1 MDKQRLILFTAIA
14 AIVYLLILSWN
25 EDYGQPAEPAV
36 AQTQQQLS
44 SNSTD
49 SLPSTDDQI
58 AVTGTSDLPSATSVP
73 AADSTSI
80 PAVDGQPVVQAQAS
94 QQSIQVETDV
104 YNISINPRGGDI
116 VYVALKKFPRVINK
130 KDDPF
135 ALMQNGGG
143 RVYIAQSGLIG
154 KNGPDAAKTGRPIYQ
169 TTQTNYQMVDGEKT
183 LQVDLQLNQNGVN
196 ITKRFTFTR
205 DDYLINV
212 QYLIDNQ
219 SSSPWQ
225 GNLFAQLKRDN
236 SGDPSQTTSMG
247 MASYLGAATQTSEDN
262 YVKVKFGDIA
272 KSPFKEQ
279 NTGGWVAI
287 LQHYFVS
294 AWIPDPNQQHTYEV
308 RKNSQGENIAGLVT
322 PAVLVAPGDSATIG
336 AELYTGPKIQQR
348 LKEIAPS
355 LDLTIDFGFLFFI
368 GQPLF
373 WLLKFFHGFMGN
385 WGWAIIFTTLVI
397 KLVFFPL
404 SATSYKSMANMRRV
418 GPEMARIKEQHGGD
432 RQKMSSSMMEL
443 YKKEKINP
451 LGGCLPILVQMPVF
465 IALYWVLM
473 ESVELRQAPFM
484 FWLTDLSV
492 KDPFFILPILM
503 GITMFGQQMLN
514 PTPPDPTQAKI
525 MKMMPIMF
533 TFFFLWFPSG
543 LVLYWVTNNLL
554 SIAQQYVITKKI
566 ENAAATKTLKK
577 S

>member
-1 MDKQRLILFTAIA
+1 
-14 AIVYLLILSWN
+14 
-25 EDYGQPAEPAV
+25 
-36 AQTQQQLS
+36 
-44 SNSTD
+44 
-49 SLPSTDDQI
+49 
-58 AVTGTSDLPSATSVP
+58 
-73 AADSTSI
+73 
-80 PAVDGQPVVQAQAS
+80 
-94 QQSIQVETDV
+94 
-104 YNISINPRGGDI
+104 
-116 VYVALKKFPRVINK
+116 
-130 KDDPF
+130 
-135 ALMQNGGG
+135 
-143 RVYIAQSGLIG
+143 
-154 KNGPDAAKTGRPIYQ
+154 
-169 TTQTNYQMVDGEKT
+169 MVDGEKT
-183 LQVDLQLNQNGVN
+183 LQVDLLLHQDGVN

-205 DDYLINV
+205 GDYLINV
-212 QYLIDNQ
+212 EYLIDNQ
-219 SSSPWQ
+219 SSLPWQ

-236 SGDPSQTTSMG
+236 SADPSKTTSMG

-262 YVKVKFGDIA
+262 YVKVKFDDIG
-272 KSPFKEQ
+272 KSPFKEK

-294 AWIPDPNQQHTYEV
+294 AWIPDPSKMHTYEV

-322 PAVLVAPGDSATIG
+322 PATLVAPGESATIG
-336 AELYTGPKIQQR
+336 ADLYTGPKIQKR

-385 WGWAIIFTTLVI
+385 WGWAIVFTTLVI

-432 RQKMSSSMMEL
+432 RQKMSSAMMEL

-514 PTPPDPTQAKI
+514 PTPPDPTQARI

-566 ENAAATKTLKK
+566 ENAAATKKLKK
-577 S
+577 N

>member
-1 MDKQRLILFTAIA
+1 MDKQRLILFSAIA
-14 AIVYLLILSWN
+14 VIVYLLILTWN
-25 EDYGQPAEPAV
+25 DEYGQPAEPAV
-36 AQTQQQLS
+36 TQSQQQLS
-44 SNSTD
+44 STVSTD
-49 SLPSTDDQI
+49 GLSSTDLQ
-58 AVTGTSDLPSATSVP
+58 ATSDLPSATSAPV
-73 AADSTSI
+73 ADGSI
-80 PAVDGQPVVQAQAS
+80 PAVAGQAVAQLKAT
-94 QQSIQVETDV
+94 QQSVEVETDV
-104 YNISINPRGGDI
+104 FNISINPRGGDI
-116 VYVALKKFPRVINK
+116 VYVALKEYPRVIDKQN
-130 KDDPF
+130 DPF
-135 ALMQNGGG
+135 VLMQNGGD

-154 KNGPDAAKTGRPIYQ
+154 KNGPDSSSTGRQIYQ
-169 TTQTNYQMVDGEKT
+169 TTQRSFQMADGEET
-183 LQVDLQLNQNGVN
+183 LQVDLQLNQDGVN

-205 DDYLINV
+205 GDYLINV
-212 QYLIDNQ
+212 QYIVNNQ
-219 SSSPWQ
+219 TSEHWQ
-225 GNLFAQLKRDN
+225 GNFFAQLKRDN
-236 SGDPSQTTSMG
+236 SEDPSQTTSMG

-262 YVKVKFGDIA
+262 YVKVDFDDA
-272 KSPFKEQ
+272 ADSPFKEK
-279 NTGGWVAI
+279 NTGGWVAL

-294 AWIPDPNQQHTYEV
+294 AWIPNTDQQHTYEV
-308 RKNSQGENIAGLVT
+308 RKNSQGENIAGLVS
-322 PAVLVAPGDSATIG
+322 PATVVAPGASATIG
-336 AELYTGPKIQQR
+336 AQLYAGPKIQER

-355 LDLTIDFGFLFFI
+355 LELTIDFGFLFFI

-373 WLLKFFHGFMGN
+373 WVLNFFHGFLGN

-397 KLVFFPL
+397 KLAFFHL

-418 GPEMARIKEQHGGD
+418 GPEMARIKELHGSD
-432 RQKMSSSMMEL
+432 RQKMSSAMMEL

-514 PTPPDPTQAKI
+514 PTPPDPTQAKV

-566 ENAAATKTLKK
+566 EKAAATKTLT
-577 S
+577 

>member
-1 MDKQRLILFTAIA
+1 MDKQRLIIFSLIA
-14 AIVYLLILSWN
+14 VIGYLLILAWN
-25 EDYGQPAEPAV
+25 DDYGQPVEPTIAEV
-36 AQTQQQLS
+36 QQQVSGNTLDSLPTS
-44 SNSTD
+44 SNSQQT
-49 SLPSTDDQI
+49 T
-58 AVTGTSDLPSATSVP
+58 ANSDLPSATPLTADGVSATGDQP
-73 AADSTSI
+73 AILA
-80 PAVDGQPVVQAQAS
+80 QPS
-94 QQSIQVETDV
+94 QQAIEVETDV
-104 YNISINPRGGDI
+104 FKISINPRGGDV
-116 VYVALKKFPRVINK
+116 VYAALKEYPRVIDK
-130 KDDPF
+130 ADDPF
-135 ALMQNGGG
+135 VLLQNGGA

-154 KNGPDAAKTGRPIYQ
+154 KNGPDAAPAGRPLYQ
-169 TTQTNYQMVDGEKT
+169 AAQNSFQMAEGEGT

-196 ITKRFTFTR
+196 ITKRYTFTR
-205 DDYLINV
+205 GDYLINV
-212 QYLIDNQ
+212 QYIVDNQ
-219 SSSPWQ
+219 SSEPWQ
-225 GNLFAQLKRDN
+225 GKFFAQLKRDN
-236 SGDPSQTTSMG
+236 SADPSKTTSMG

-262 YVKVKFGDIA
+262 YVKVDFDDAGD
-272 KSPFKEQ
+272 SPFKEK
-279 NTGGWVAI
+279 NTGGWVAV

-294 AWIPDPNQQHTYEV
+294 AWIPDINQLHTYEV
-308 RKNSQGENIAGLVT
+308 RKNSQGENIAGLVS
-322 PAVLVAPGDSATIG
+322 PATLVAPGASATIG
-336 AELYTGPKIQQR
+336 AQLYTGPKIQER

-355 LDLTIDFGFLFFI
+355 LELTIDFGFLFFI

-373 WLLKFFHGFMGN
+373 WVLNFFHGFLGN

-397 KLVFFPL
+397 KLAFFHL

-418 GPEMARIKEQHGGD
+418 GPEMARIKELHGSD
-432 RQKMSSSMMEL
+432 RQKMSSAMMEL

-514 PTPPDPTQAKI
+514 PTPPDPTQAKV

-566 ENAAATKTLKK
+566 EKAAATKTLK
-577 S
+577 

>member
-1 MDKQRLILFTAIA
+1 MDKQRLVLFSLMAVIG
-14 AIVYLLILSWN
+14 YLLILAWN
-25 EDYGQPAEPAV
+25 DDYGQPAEPSV
-36 AQTQQQLS
+36 TQNQHQLS
-44 SNSTD
+44 STVSTENL
-49 SLPSTDDQI
+49 S
-58 AVTGTSDLPSATSVP
+58 GTEQQTTSAASSDLPSATSAPDANGSVP
-73 AADSTSI
+73 VVA
-80 PAVDGQPVVQAQAS
+80 GQPVAQAQAS
-94 QQSIQVETDV
+94 QQSIEVETDV
-104 YNISINPRGGDI
+104 FNISINPRGGDI
-116 VYVALKKFPRVINK
+116 VYLALKEYPRVIDKAN
-130 KDDPF
+130 DPF
-135 ALMQNGGG
+135 VLMQNGGD

-154 KNGPDAAKTGRPIYQ
+154 KNGPDASKTGRPLYQ
-169 TTQTNYQMVDGEKT
+169 TTQSSYQMADGEET
-183 LQVDLQLNQNGVN
+183 LQVDLQLNQDGVM

-205 DDYLINV
+205 SDYLVNV
-212 QYLIDNQ
+212 QYLVDNQ
-219 SSSPWQ
+219 TSAHWQ
-225 GNLFAQLKRDN
+225 GNFFAQLKRDN
-236 SGDPSQTTSMG
+236 SADPSKTTSMG
-247 MASYLGAATQTSEDN
+247 MASYLGAATQTAEDN
-262 YVKVKFGDIA
+262 YVKVDFDEAGD
-272 KSPFKEQ
+272 SPFKEK
-279 NTGGWVAI
+279 NTGGWVAL

-294 AWIPDPNQQHTYEV
+294 AWIPNIDQQHTYEV
-308 RKNSQGENIAGLVT
+308 RKNSQGENIAGLVS
-322 PAVLVAPGDSATIG
+322 PATVVAPGDSATIG
-336 AELYTGPKIQQR
+336 AELYAGPKIQDR

-355 LDLTIDFGFLFFI
+355 LELTIDFGFLFFI

-373 WLLKFFHGFMGN
+373 WVLNFFHGFLGN

-397 KLVFFPL
+397 KLAFFHL

-418 GPEMARIKEQHGGD
+418 GPEMARIKELHGAD

-492 KDPFFILPILM
+492 KDPFFVLPILM

-514 PTPPDPTQAKI
+514 PTPPDPTQAKV

-566 ENAAATKTLKK
+566 EKAAAEKTLKLK
-577 S
+577 

>member
-1 MDKQRLILFTAIA
+1 MDKQRLIIFSLIA
-14 AIVYLLILSWN
+14 VIGYLLILAWN
-25 EDYGQPAEPAV
+25 DDYGQPVEPTIAEV
-36 AQTQQQLS
+36 QQQVSGNTLDSLPTS
-44 SNSTD
+44 SNSQQT
-49 SLPSTDDQI
+49 T
-58 AVTGTSDLPSATSVP
+58 ANSDLPSATPLTADGVSATGDQP
-73 AADSTSI
+73 AILA
-80 PAVDGQPVVQAQAS
+80 QPS
-94 QQSIQVETDV
+94 QQAIEVETDV
-104 YNISINPRGGDI
+104 FKISINPRGGDV
-116 VYVALKKFPRVINK
+116 VYAALKEYPRVIDK
-130 KDDPF
+130 ADDPF
-135 ALMQNGGG
+135 VLLQNGGA

-154 KNGPDAAKTGRPIYQ
+154 KNGPDAAPAGRPLYQ
-169 TTQTNYQMVDGEKT
+169 AAQNSFQMAEGEGT

-196 ITKRFTFTR
+196 ITKRYTFTR
-205 DDYLINV
+205 GDYLINV
-212 QYLIDNQ
+212 QYIVDNQ
-219 SSSPWQ
+219 SSEPWQ
-225 GNLFAQLKRDN
+225 GNFFAQLKRDN
-236 SGDPSQTTSMG
+236 SADPSKTTSMG

-262 YVKVKFGDIA
+262 YVKVDFDDAGD
-272 KSPFKEQ
+272 SPFKEK
-279 NTGGWVAI
+279 NTGGWVAV

-294 AWIPDPNQQHTYEV
+294 AWIPDINQLHTYEV
-308 RKNSQGENIAGLVT
+308 RKNSQGENIAGLVS
-322 PAVLVAPGDSATIG
+322 PATLVAPGASATIG
-336 AELYTGPKIQQR
+336 AQLYTGPKIQER

-355 LDLTIDFGFLFFI
+355 LELTIDFGFLFFI

-373 WLLKFFHGFMGN
+373 WVLNFFHGFLGN

-397 KLVFFPL
+397 KLAFFHL

-418 GPEMARIKEQHGGD
+418 GPEMARIKELHGSD
-432 RQKMSSSMMEL
+432 RQKMSSAMMEL

-514 PTPPDPTQAKI
+514 PTPPDPTQAKV

-566 ENAAATKTLKK
+566 EKAAATKTLK
-577 S
+577 

>member
-1 MDKQRLILFTAIA
+1 MDKQRLIIFSLIA
-14 AIVYLLILSWN
+14 VIGYLLILAWN
-25 EDYGQPAEPAV
+25 DDYGQPVEPTIAEV
-36 AQTQQQLS
+36 QQQVSGNTLDSLPTS
-44 SNSTD
+44 SNSQQT
-49 SLPSTDDQI
+49 T
-58 AVTGTSDLPSATSVP
+58 ANSDLPSATPLTADGVSATGDQP
-73 AADSTSI
+73 AILA
-80 PAVDGQPVVQAQAS
+80 QPS
-94 QQSIQVETDV
+94 QQAIEVETDV
-104 YNISINPRGGDI
+104 FKISINPRGGDV
-116 VYVALKKFPRVINK
+116 VYAALKEYPRVIDK
-130 KDDPF
+130 ADDPF
-135 ALMQNGGG
+135 VLLQNGGA

-154 KNGPDAAKTGRPIYQ
+154 KNGPDAAPAGRPLYQ
-169 TTQTNYQMVDGEKT
+169 AAQNSFQMAEGEDT

-196 ITKRFTFTR
+196 ITKRYTFTR
-205 DDYLINV
+205 GDYLINV
-212 QYLIDNQ
+212 QYIVDNQ
-219 SSSPWQ
+219 SSEPWQ
-225 GNLFAQLKRDN
+225 GNFFAQLKRDN
-236 SGDPSQTTSMG
+236 SADPSKTTSMG

-262 YVKVKFGDIA
+262 YVKVDFDDAGD
-272 KSPFKEQ
+272 SPFKEK
-279 NTGGWVAI
+279 NTGGWVAV

-294 AWIPDPNQQHTYEV
+294 AWIPDINQLHTYEV
-308 RKNSQGENIAGLVT
+308 RKNSQGENIAGLVS
-322 PAVLVAPGDSATIG
+322 PATLVAPGASATIG
-336 AELYTGPKIQQR
+336 AQLYTGPKIQER

-355 LDLTIDFGFLFFI
+355 LELTIDFGFLFFI

-373 WLLKFFHGFMGN
+373 WVLNFFHGFLGN

-397 KLVFFPL
+397 KLAFFHL

-418 GPEMARIKEQHGGD
+418 GPEMARIKELHGSD
-432 RQKMSSSMMEL
+432 RQKMSSAMMEL

-514 PTPPDPTQAKI
+514 PTPPDPTQAKV

-566 ENAAATKTLKK
+566 EKAAATKTLK
-577 S
+577 

>member
-1 MDKQRLILFTAIA
+1 MDKQRLIIFSLIA
-14 AIVYLLILSWN
+14 VIGYLLILAWN
-25 EDYGQPAEPAV
+25 DDYGQPVEPTIAEV
-36 AQTQQQLS
+36 QQQVSGNTLDSLPTS
-44 SNSTD
+44 SNSQQT
-49 SLPSTDDQI
+49 
-58 AVTGTSDLPSATSVP
+58 AANSDLPSATPLTADGVSATGDQP
-73 AADSTSI
+73 AILA
-80 PAVDGQPVVQAQAS
+80 QPS
-94 QQSIQVETDV
+94 QQAIEVETDV
-104 YNISINPRGGDI
+104 FKISINPRGGDV
-116 VYVALKKFPRVINK
+116 VYAALKEYPRVIDK
-130 KDDPF
+130 ADDPF
-135 ALMQNGGG
+135 VLLQNGGA

-154 KNGPDAAKTGRPIYQ
+154 KNGPDASPAGRPLYQ
-169 TTQTNYQMVDGEKT
+169 AAQSSFQMAEGEDT
-183 LQVDLQLNQNGVN
+183 LQVDLQLKQNGVN
-196 ITKRFTFTR
+196 ITKRYTFTR
-205 DDYLINV
+205 GDYLINV
-212 QYLIDNQ
+212 QYIVDNQ
-219 SSSPWQ
+219 SSEPWQ
-225 GNLFAQLKRDN
+225 GNFFAQLKRDN
-236 SGDPSQTTSMG
+236 SADPSKTTSMG

-262 YVKVKFGDIA
+262 YVKVDFDDAGD
-272 KSPFKEQ
+272 SPFKEK
-279 NTGGWVAI
+279 NTGGWVAV

-294 AWIPDPNQQHTYEV
+294 AWIPDINQLHTYEV
-308 RKNSQGENIAGLVT
+308 RKNSQGENIAGLVS
-322 PAVLVAPGDSATIG
+322 PATIVAPGASATIG
-336 AELYTGPKIQQR
+336 AQLYTGPKIQER

-355 LDLTIDFGFLFFI
+355 LELTIDFGFLFFI

-373 WLLKFFHGFMGN
+373 WVLNFFHGFLGN

-397 KLVFFPL
+397 KLAFFHL

-418 GPEMARIKEQHGGD
+418 GPEMARIKELHGSD
-432 RQKMSSSMMEL
+432 RQKMSSAMMEL

-514 PTPPDPTQAKI
+514 PTPPDPTQAKV

-566 ENAAATKTLKK
+566 EKAAATKTLK
-577 S
+577 